1 MITASHVVDM
11 LNHWL
16 QTPPNGYFGSSY
28 GCDLNSLLLN
38 PLSTPVADSFVA
50 KLKQDIPLFA
60 ELDISVLSEDVGFE
74 RKNIFLSIGT
84 DYLINLNSIEQR
96 PLANGEETQDANSA

>member
-1 MITASHVVDM
+1 MKEFRRQKEEERKKFLEERKKKAAEM
-11 LNHWL
+11 
-16 QTPPNGYFGSSY
+16 
-28 GCDLNSLLLN
+28 
-38 PLSTPVADSFVA
+38 A

-60 ELDISVLSEDVGFE
+60 ELDISVLSEDAGFE